1 MANTPVQP
9 DSTTTTQVLTG
20 ETEFY
25 WTKSGS
31 TLVTGDLI
39 PNTSGAMDAAPT
51 RQVTRTLMHNGSD
64 YVSVG
69 ARQSAPFTINAFLTD
84 ADAKMADFRSSWDT
98 GNAGPFNIFY
108 KDGSGLKGFAMVTQ
122 INKTTDP
129 SQNEFAVQITFEPF
143 DVEPFAA
150 P

>member
-1 MANTPVQP
+1 MPNTPVQP
-9 DSTTTTQVLTG
+9 SSTTTTQTITG
-20 ETEFY
+20 DTEFY
-25 WTKSGS
+25 WVKQGG
-31 TLVTGDLI
+31 TLTTGDLI

-69 ARQSAPFTINAFLTD
+69 ARQSAPFTIRAFLTD
-84 ADAKMADFRSSWDT
+84 ADAKMGDFRDSWDD
-98 GNAGPFNIFY
+98 GNPGPFNIFY
-108 KDGSGLKGFAMVTQ
+108 RDGSGLKGFALVTL
-122 INKTTDP
+122 INPTTDP
-129 SQNEFAVQITFEPF
+129 SQNEFAIEVTFEPF